1 MAASR
6 NNTNSNSSAESN
18 GGFKTV
24 AFGFDKNDVTLYI
37 AGLRKKMK
45 TMEEEFEQKLSQA
58 LENPT
63 ASNEALKHEREV
75 IRAEMEKMWGDKLN
89 ERNNIL
95 KQQQR
100 RIEELEQQADEDK
113 NTIASLKAQLT
124 AATSENNTDGA
135 INARAAKAY
144 MQFTAELRA
153 ISDSVNKTLM
163 QIHSSWS
170 GDFGAQA
177 EKMAQADAQAARAM
191 EAAVVAP
198 DTAAEPAA
206 APAPAAPP
214 AQAEA
219 PAPAKAPAAP
229 ELYISG
235 DPFADDEEK
244 NPLEDLIADIG
255 ADVKPAPSNDYADI
269 DSSLFA
275 DDTDTSQSADIKA
288 EIDEKPKAE
297 PVKEAPKPKN
307 VKKEMPAKAAAPQPE
322 APKPEP
328 AKPEPAKSEP
338 AKSKPIKA
346 EPVKTK
352 PAKTEEK
359 PVDEV
364 DFDLLIEEPKSEV
377 ADLLIEEPKSEA
389 AAEDDFA
396 DISALLSDDS
406 PAISEPIPAAPPK
419 KEPPRKAPSMI
430 AADDDLSSLLADDD
444 SESLITPVD
453 NRAGATDDFAD
464 LLAEFDKPV
473 DMGEDIVIDETR
485 PKVDKGIDL
494 DVDILSDIV
503 INPEVTEQTADLGN
517 MLGQQDNDDF
527 AQFGDLFVTPTDENR
542 NDGLG
547 ISAENIDFGADSV
560 DDLAAAAKEKAK
572 KVKKEADPFDFSFLG
587 SNSDDDE
594 DDMSTDVSFDGMM

>member
-1 MAASR
+1 MAATR

-45 TMEEEFEQKLSQA
+45 SMEEEFEQKLSQA

-124 AATSENNTDGA
+124 AATSESNTDGA

-177 EKMAQADAQAARAM
+177 EEMAQAEAQAARAM

-198 DTAAEPAA
+198 DTESRPAA
-206 APAPAAPP
+206 APAPAEAPSK
-214 AQAEA
+214 AEA
-219 PAPAKAPAAP
+219 PAPVEAPASP
-229 ELYISG
+229 VPYITG

-244 NPLEDLIADIG
+244 NPLEDLIADID
-255 ADVKPAPSNDYADI
+255 AEVKTVPSNDYADI
-269 DSSLFA
+269 DTGLFA
-275 DDTDTSQSADIKA
+275 DDDADTSQTADSSA

-297 PVKEAPKPKN
+297 PVKETPEPKK
-307 VKKEMPAKAAAPQPE
+307 VKKEKPAKAANLQPE
-322 APKPEP
+322 APIPEP
-328 AKPEPAKSEP
+328 VEPK
-338 AKSKPIKA
+338 
-346 EPVKTK
+346 PVKAA

-359 PVDEV
+359 PIDEV
-364 DFDLLIEEPKSEV
+364 DFDLLIEEPKSE
-377 ADLLIEEPKSEA
+377 A
-389 AAEDDFA
+389 AAEDYDV
-396 DISALLSDDS
+396 DISSLLSDDS
-406 PAISEPIPAAPPK
+406 PAVSEPVPAAPPK
-419 KEPPRKAPSMI
+419 KKPQHKAPPMI

-444 SESLITPVD
+444 SESAVTAID
-453 NRAGATDDFAD
+453 DRAGATDDFAD
-464 LLAEFDKPV
+464 LLAELDKPV
-473 DMGEDIVIDETR
+473 DKGDDIVLDEIK

-503 INPEVTEQTADLGN
+503 INPDVNEQTADLGN
-517 MLGQQDNDDF
+517 MLSQQENDDF

-542 NDGLG
+542 SDGLG
-547 ISAENIDFGADSV
+547 ISAANIDFGADSV
-560 DDLAAAAKEKAK
+560 DDLAEAAKEKAK
-572 KVKKEADPFDFSFLG
+572 KAKKDEDPFDFSFLE
-587 SNSDDDE
+587 SDSDDDE
-594 DDMSTDVSFDGMM
+594 DDMSTDVSFGGMM